1 MPLDFL
7 DRLAHASGRRTF
19 LQWTGLTIGVVAL
32 GCSDDDDD
40 GGMGPGAEVDLGSGD
55 VGVLNYAYAL
65 EQLEAAFYT
74 QVLAGAY

>member
-7 DRLAHASGRRTF
+7 DRLAHVSGRRTF

-40 GGMGPGAEVDLGSGD
+40 DGGL
-55 VGVLNYAYAL
+55 AL
-65 EQLEAAFYT
+65 ERRWTWGPATSAS
-74 QVLAGAY
+74 